1 MVGEAPTEGVSQKP
15 FVGRLPRPRVRPHA
29 FRRDQRG
36 TAVVEFAL
44 VAPILFL
51 LVFGILDFGRALN
64 YYNQLTQLAGQGAR
78 AAAVSNNPDGS
89 AATGTSIQKMLATQY
104 ANGGLQN
111 GIKVCISNGTTGS
124 GTAGNEPTPGQAV
137 QVQTTYK
144 FNFLPL
150 IGAAVGGGSI
160 TLTATQSERQELQ
173 ATYSLGCYP

>member
-1 MVGEAPTEGVSQKP
+1 MVGEAPTEGNVKEP
-15 FVGRLPRPRVRPHA
+15 LVGRLPRPRVRLA
-29 FRRDQRG
+29 ALRRDQRG

-89 AATGTSIQKMLATQY
+89 AASGTSIQNMLATQY
-104 ANGGLQN
+104 ATGGLQN
-111 GIKVCISNGTTGS
+111 GIKVCITNGSVS
-124 GTAGNEPTPGQAV
+124 GGGVPTPGQAV
-137 QVQTTYK
+137 KVQTTYT

-160 TLTATQSERQELQ
+160 ALTATQSERQEV
-173 ATYSLGCYP
+173 AGTYSLGCSP

>member
-1 MVGEAPTEGVSQKP
+1 MVGEAPTEGIVQGP
-15 FVGRLPRPRVRPHA
+15 LVGRLPRPRVRLGA
-29 FRRDQRG
+29 LRRDQRG

-89 AATGTSIQKMLATQY
+89 AASGLSIQNMLATQY

-111 GIKVCISNGTTGS
+111 GIKVCITNGTTGGVS
-124 GTAGNEPTPGQAV
+124 AGSEPTPGQAV
-137 QVQTTYK
+137 QVQTTFT

-150 IGAAVGGGSI
+150 ISAAVGGGSI
-160 TLTATQSERQELQ
+160 KLTATQSERQEVK
-173 ATYSLGCYP
+173 ATYSLGCSP